1 MLTDLNFLDTGQ
13 VWPPKGEA
21 DRLKLYEDNKNLFEG
36 KHELVYKDWMRILR
50 EDQQAALAMI
60 FNWPKRLSTLWADLL
75 LGEPPEITAGD
86 PDTPEQATAD
96 RLINDNGFFNLS
108 YETVIDNSRFGNGLF
123 KVRYDKRGIIEGQP
137 PSCWFPVVNPAN
149 LKEITAHVLA
159 WTWTENTVNSQGQAQ
174 EHKFLQCEIH
184 TKGQIENRKYVIDGS
199 TIARQL
205 PWEGQETVKTGV
217 DDFLVI
223 PFNNLITTDRVFG
236 LDDYSDI
243 DSILQEMEVR
253 VSQIARILD
262 KHSDPNMYGPE
273 SALEYDPATHQY
285 TFKAGGK
292 YFPVDSRDDVIPG
305 YMVWEGQLAAAFNEL
320 DRLQQQLY
328 FLTETSPA
336 AFGELKA
343 GLAESGTALKRLM
356 MATLAKV
363 NRIRMRLDP
372 AVKKVLQVAAALEVA
387 QGMPKA
393 TKLENI
399 KINWR
404 DGLPE
409 DEKEQHEIE
418 NADYIAGTISLESV
432 LKKRGYSGDRLQ
444 EELDLIK
451 GAQPQINPPNID
463 LGGGG

>member
-1 MLTDLNFLDTGQ
+1 MLTNLGFLDTGQ
-13 VWPPKGEA
+13 QWPPPGEA
-21 DRLKLYEDNKNLFEG
+21 KRLKLYEDNKNLFEG
-36 KHELVYKDWMRILR
+36 EHELVYKDWVRILR
-50 EDQQAALAMI
+50 EDQQAALVMV

-75 LGEPPEITAGD
+75 LGETPEVTAGD
-86 PDTPEQATAD
+86 PDTPEQATAE
-96 RLINDNGFFNLS
+96 RLINDNGFFNVS
-108 YETVIDNSRFGNGLF
+108 YETVIDNSRFGTGIF

-149 LKEITAHVLA
+149 LKETTAHVLA
-159 WTWTENTVNSQGQAQ
+159 WTWSESTVNVLGQVQ
-174 EHKFLQCEIH
+174 ENKYLQCEIH
-184 TKGQIENRKYVIDGS
+184 TKGQIEYRKYRVDGS
-199 TIARQL
+199 LIGNRL
-205 PWEGQETVKTGV
+205 PWPGQDVIKTGV

-273 SALEYDPATHQY
+273 SAMEYDPATHQY
-285 TFKAGGK
+285 TFRAGGK

-305 YMVWEGQLAAAFNEL
+305 YLVWEGQLAAAFNEL

-363 NRIRMRLDP
+363 NRIRLRLDP

-393 TKLENI
+393 TKLDNI
-399 KINWR
+399 RINWR
-404 DGLPE
+404 DGLPD
-409 DEKEQHEIE
+409 DERETHEIE
-418 NADYIAGTISLESV
+418 NADYMAGTISLESV
-432 LKKRGYSGDRLQ
+432 LKKRGYTGDRLQ
-444 EELDLIK
+444 EELTSIQK
-451 GAQPQINPPNID
+451 AQSQATPPEIN
-463 LGGGG
+463 LGGGE